1 MQTWTTDITEMTET
15 FSAEAMELLF
25 LKNALFADIE
35 TTGLSPKYHF
45 CYLIGCCGRQGD
57 RLVLT
62 QFFCDCPEDEA
73 AVLETF
79 EAFTRNYDR
88 IVTFNGKH
96 FDLPFLEKRCRSYH
110 LPASFSDMEHTDIYR
125 ECQRL
130 KKPLALISCR
140 QKAIEEFLGIHRE
153 DLFDGGSLIPVYEKY
168 VKERDPQHLHLLK
181 LHNFEDVL
189 GMVRLIPILSYL
201 RTPEAIRVTG
211 VEDCGSE
218 LLIRGSLCVQ
228 LPTPIRLRWEG
239 IYCILEEGTFR
250 ISLPLIPG
258 PLRYYLKDYRKYD
271 YLPLE
276 DRIIPKTLSKY
287 VDASRKTPATPQT
300 CCISREGRFFPLLA
314 DFHPEEGTYL
324 FRKSY
329 EDRQQF
335 LLLDD
340 AAKSVLFLERYI
352 TALFLHFF
360 PQKPPDPS

>member
-1 MQTWTTDITEMTET
+1 MQTWKTDITDKKET
-15 FSAEAMELLF
+15 FSAEAMELLCQ
-25 LKNALFADIE
+25 KKALFVDIE

-45 CYLIGCCGRQGD
+45 CYLIGCCGRQED
-57 RLVLT
+57 RLILT

-73 AVLETF
+73 VILKTF
-79 EAFTRNYDR
+79 DTFTQSYDR
-88 IVTFNGKH
+88 VITFNGKH
-96 FDLPFLEKRCRSYH
+96 FDLPFLEKRCLSYR
-110 LPASFSDMEHTDIYR
+110 LPASFSVMEHTDIYR

-153 DLFDGGSLIPVYEKY
+153 DSFDGGSLIPVYEEY
-168 VKERDPQHLHLLK
+168 VKERDPRRLNLLK

-189 GMVRLIPILSYL
+189 GMIRLIPILSYQ
-201 RTPEAIRVTG
+201 RTPEEIRVTD

-218 LLIRGSLCVQ
+218 LLIRGNLCIQ
-228 LPTPIRLRWEG
+228 LPTPIRLRQEG
-239 IYCILEEGTFR
+239 IYCILEGGTFR

-300 CCISREGRFFPLLA
+300 CCLSQEGRFFPLLA
-314 DFHPEEGTYL
+314 EFQPEEGTYL
-324 FRKSY
+324 FRRSY
-329 EDRQQF
+329 EDRRQY

-340 AAKSVLFLERYI
+340 TAKNVSFLERYI
-352 TALFLHFF
+352 ADFLLHFF
-360 PQKPPDPS
+360 PPEVSEPS